1 MPNYCNN
8 TLEVNGSYNDL
19 NRFWNKNKFLS
30 ENEENNSF
38 LSFNKS
44 HPLPQHKENEQ
55 DEWYNWR
62 LKNWGTKWDACECSI
77 SEDITIEENLPK
89 KCKTFFYYFDTAWTP
104 PVEWMNKVSTLF
116 PKIQFTIT
124 YEEAGCDFWGKE
136 TYVNG
141 ELIDIEEM
149 SYSQHIWSLI
159 DKDILKIIIN
169 KHEIDS
175 NNLEDKVEE
184 IKEDLENEGYDVWGN
199 IDEMIEEYIK
209 EYKQL

>member
-8 TLEVNGSYNDL
+8 TLELNGSYHDL
-19 NRFWNKNKFLS
+19 NRFWNKNKFFS
-30 ENEENNSF
+30 KNEENNSF

-44 HPLPQHKENEQ
+44 LPLPQHKEDKQ

-62 LKNWGTKWDACECSI
+62 LENWGTKWDACQCSI
-77 SEDITIEENLPK
+77 SEEITIEQDLPN
-89 KCKTFFYYFDTAWTP
+89 KCNIFYYYFDTAWTP
-104 PVEWMNKVSTLF
+104 PIEWVQKISKLF
-116 PKIQFTIT
+116 HNINFTIT
-124 YEEAGCDFWGKE
+124 YEEPGCDFWGKE
-136 TYVNG
+136 TYVSG
-141 ELIDIEEM
+141 KLVDIEEM

-169 KHEIDS
+169 KHEINS

-184 IKEDLENEGYDVWGN
+184 IKEELENEGYDVWGN

-209 EYKQL
+209 EYKCL